1 MDVDGAHGES
11 GCFDDDACGDAG
23 SLDCD
28 KKLCN
33 IVTSTSTKKLVFFTF
48 TPPAHVDV
56 SPQLRGCESDE
67 LTDVVVHMAGVAL
80 SLTTAVTV
88 ASRRMACVALVEALQ
103 LGHLSPYIL
112 VFYLLVSE

>member
-1 MDVDGAHGES
+1 M
-11 GCFDDDACGDAG
+11 
-23 SLDCD
+23 
-28 KKLCN
+28 
-33 IVTSTSTKKLVFFTF
+33 
-48 TPPAHVDV
+48 
-56 SPQLRGCESDE
+56 
-67 LTDVVVHMAGVAL
+67 VVVHMADVAL